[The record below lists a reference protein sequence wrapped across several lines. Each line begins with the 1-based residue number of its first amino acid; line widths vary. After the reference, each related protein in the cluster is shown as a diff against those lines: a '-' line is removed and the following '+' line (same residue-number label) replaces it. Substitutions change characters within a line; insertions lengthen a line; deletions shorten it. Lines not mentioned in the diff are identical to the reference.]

1 MGVCW
6 EGDCASMLTFRRKK
20 SDLDQAI
27 EAFLER
33 VPPESPLRGVLARE
47 DVKRQRAEFTSADRA
62 ALRKQKRYRQAG
74 RLARLAALVGLLIVP
89 IELLP
94 IEHWL
99 PPWSPVVINS
109 LRGVTL
115 FLTFVA
121 IILLGLRRSA
131 VGWKQARGKAEETR
145 AEFFGKLI
153 QVAGT
158 DGKALEQALACFKAA
173 HLDRQIAFYAER
185 IEQLPSRI
193 RAETSW
199 TAPFRLV
206 GIVLSVGAAVLGVV
220 TLVKYLAAQGVVVPY
235 LSALLSWIPEPAR
248 WQHGLHATAASLL
261 AFAGARFLT
270 HEDLSSAVLYPWAK
284 EELERVRSADLAHAE
299 ASASSG
305 NLAAVQEFRARV
317 QGVLDREHKVWA
329 GASPEQ
335 TV

>member
-1 MGVCW
+1 
-6 EGDCASMLTFRRKK
+6 MLTFRRKK

-27 EAFLER
+27 EAFLEK
-33 VPPESPLRGVLARE
+33 VPPEAAIRGVLARE
-47 DVKRQRAEFTSADRA
+47 DVKRQRAEFNSADRT
-62 ALRKQKRYRQAG
+62 ALLKQKRYRQAG

-94 IEHWL
+94 IKQWL
-99 PPWSPVVINS
+99 PPWSPVVVNS

-131 VGWKQARGKAEETR
+131 VVWKQARCMAEKAR
-145 AEFFGKLI
+145 GEFFAKLV

-158 DGKALEQALACFKAA
+158 DGKALEQALACLKAA
-173 HLDRQIAFYAER
+173 HLDWQIGFY
-185 IEQLPSRI
+185 RI
-193 RAETSW
+193 RINELPARIQAETSW

-220 TLVKYLAAQGVVVPY
+220 TLVKYLAADGILLPY
-235 LSALLSWIPEPAR
+235 LSALLSWVPEPAR

-270 HEDLSSAVLYPWAK
+270 HEDLSSAALYPWAK
-284 EELERVRSADLAHAE
+284 EELERVRSTDIAHAE
-299 ASASSG
+299 ASAGSG
-305 NLAAVQEFRARV
+305 NLAAVQEFRVRV
-317 QGVLDREHKVWA
+317 QGILDREHKVWA
-329 GASPEQ
+329 VWAGAPSEQ
-335 TV
+335 TA